1 MVYFAGIA
9 RKVTD
14 NFALPTFLLPVVGL
28 DGSSES
34 SQYSNSEHSNEGLE
48 ERVEVESHKQSA
60 GPHFISRT
68 YGCIQRPRPPACHR
82 SLLFDLRAVDSK
94 QEGMERC

>member
-34 SQYSNSEHSNEGLE
+34 SQYSNSEHSHQNEGLE
-48 ERVEVESHKQSA
+48 AIGKKELK
-60 GPHFISRT
+60 
-68 YGCIQRPRPPACHR
+68 
-82 SLLFDLRAVDSK
+82 
-94 QEGMERC
+94 